1 MVDIKNVV
9 ADNVRFY
16 RALKGWS
23 SEKLSAKSGIS
34 VVTISNIENKK
45 ISDPKLSTIV
55 AFADAFEVPIE
66 KLLKEE
72 WTEEDIEDEEYR
84 LNQVAYRD
92 MMDVLYPEDKKL
104 KEKVDSNYV
113 SCLLEFL
120 VYLPLIDI
128 KDMHDC
134 YLNNVNGVFV
144 GFEEYI
150 VYQQIGRLIKDIPDS
165 KAKQYAA
172 ITVEA
177 IRKARVSRERDSA
190 DSYLYENSDGDG
202 LREYNLN
209 VEKRL
214 DMLQHLYR
222 VKQILC
228 EEEYDNRFRLK

>member
-23 SEKLSAKSGIS
+23 IEKLSDKSGIS
-34 VVTISNIENKK
+34 AVTISNIENKK
-45 ISDPKLSTIV
+45 IADPKLSTIV

-72 WTEEDIEDEEYR
+72 WTEEDIKDEESR

-104 KEKVDSNYV
+104 KGKVDSNYV

-128 KDMHDC
+128 KDMYYF
-134 YLNNVNGVFV
+134 YLNYVNGEFI

-177 IRKARVSRERDSA
+177 IRKARVSREKDSA
-190 DSYLYENSDGDG
+190 YSYLYENSDGDG
-202 LREYNLN
+202 LRAYNLH
-209 VEKRL
+209 VEKSL
-214 DMLQHLYR
+214 DVFQHLYR
-222 VKQILC
+222 VKQILS
-228 EEEYDNRFRLK
+228 EEEYDNRYRIK